1 MELLLYN
8 IYSIC
13 FVIIVI
19 FIIIIIEEMD
29 SSGIMTRLQDGRPKS
44 RGSIYVIGGRFY
56 IFHSAQTGPKAG
68 LLRD

>member
-19 FIIIIIEEMD
+19 FIVVIIIVIGMLD
-29 SSGIMTRLQDGRPKS
+29 SSGIMTRLQDGRPES
-44 RGSIYVIGGRFY
+44 RGSIYVIGGRFLY
-56 IFHSAQTGPKAG
+56 FP
-68 LLRD
+68 